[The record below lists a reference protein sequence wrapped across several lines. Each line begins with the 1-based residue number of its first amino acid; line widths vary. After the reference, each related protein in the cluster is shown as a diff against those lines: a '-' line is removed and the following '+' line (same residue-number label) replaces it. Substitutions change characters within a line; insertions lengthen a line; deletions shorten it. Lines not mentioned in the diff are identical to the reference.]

1 MEARSKQYNNKIN
14 DLSNT
19 FFSVLDDLKKYYVY
33 FHLHPESNEYQNFY
47 ETSQS
52 QLQQIMI
59 QMFTI
64 GKNIQSEVEYINE
77 EMIQLKDRIKK
88 ERINSDK
95 LTNIS
100 NNIEMSNNGS
110 NVLINDTKKLYNVQY
125 LNNIELFIGILICGG
140 LLFKI
145 FPSKSV

>member
-1 MEARSKQYNNKIN
+1 MEPKSKQYNNKIK

-19 FFSVLDDLKKYYVY
+19 FFYVLDDLKKYYVY

-47 ETSQS
+47 ETSKS

-64 GKNIQSEVEYINE
+64 GKNIQLDIESINE
-77 EMIQLKDRIKK
+77 QMIQLQDRIKY
-88 ERINSDK
+88 ERVNSNK
-95 LTNIS
+95 LSNMS

-110 NVLINDTKKLYNVQY
+110 NVLINDAKKLYNVQY